1 MSKFTLPSLN
11 QRVVNSEIESNNYD
25 YDSISKHLMP
35 IEYGIKI
42 KEYRIKNNLTQLDLA
57 LKLNLQVNI
66 INDYENGIGIKN
78 KVIINKIDNL
88 LKSNTI

>member
-1 MSKFTLPSLN
+1 MSTFVLPSLN
-11 QRVVNSEIESNNYD
+11 QRIINKEIESNNYN
-25 YDSISKHLMP
+25 YDLISKHLMP
-35 IEYGIKI
+35 IEFGNKI

-78 KVIINKIDNL
+78 KIIIAKFNEIFNL
-88 LKSNTI
+88 